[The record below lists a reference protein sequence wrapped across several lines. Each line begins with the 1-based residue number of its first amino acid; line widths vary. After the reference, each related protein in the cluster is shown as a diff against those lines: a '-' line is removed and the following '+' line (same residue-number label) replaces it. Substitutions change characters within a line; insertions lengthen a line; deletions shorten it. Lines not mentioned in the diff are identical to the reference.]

1 MKAKPK
7 KTRAN
12 QRPLGPKSKKGAV
25 SSVRNEPPER
35 TRFRR
40 GKSGNPK
47 GRPKGSKN
55 LSTIMME
62 AARAPVTATINGKL
76 RKISKLQATA
86 MQLATKAAAGDRAA
100 MGKFLDWMDEYE
112 ARAAAARPAEF
123 PLNELDLE
131 VLRAIYERM
140 KKSDPESSEE

>member
-1 MKAKPK
+1 
-7 KTRAN
+7 
-12 QRPLGPKSKKGAV
+12 
-25 SSVRNEPPER
+25 
-35 TRFRR
+35 
-40 GKSGNPK
+40 
-47 GRPKGSKN
+47 
-55 LSTIMME
+55 ME

-86 MQLATKAAAGDRAA
+86 LQLATKAAAGDRAA